1 MHFLFYIL
9 FLLNIFTHRHKSKP
23 FCSSF
28 CISSAIKIIILS
40 RKTILVQNKAAKVLL
55 CSVCNVFF
63 LSDTKTCNQHKENNT
78 TVFTIYKESLLCE
91 NSTYKYDLHNK
102 INM

>member
-1 MHFLFYIL
+1 MIITQQYLPCGICNVS
-9 FLLNIFTHRHKSKP
+9 FLLRLIQRH
-23 FCSSF
+23 
-28 CISSAIKIIILS
+28 AIN
-40 RKTILVQNKAAKVLL
+40 RKRKN
-55 CSVCNVFF
+55 S
-63 LSDTKTCNQHKENNT
+63 